1 MTRKAAIERAVAVLS
16 VNPDEAV
23 TVEVLNSIL
32 EQYEK
37 TRKPMS
43 DEQKATL
50 NAARKAKTAAA
61 RADEGAIVMP
71 VLKKYLNVPRTAKE
85 LYETA
90 KDELPAGFSPAKV
103 QTYLLRELEPVLDK
117 TETKGMPNTYV
128 LIDR

>member
-1 MTRKAAIERAVAVLS
+1 
-16 VNPDEAV
+16 
-23 TVEVLNSIL
+23 
-32 EQYEK
+32 
-37 TRKPMS
+37 MS

-61 RADEGAIVMP
+61 RANEGAIVMP

>member
-61 RADEGAIVMP
+61 RANEGAIVMP